1 MLLLL
6 HLNGLNLY
14 LEPEVRVGGYY
25 PFVDTERKQKEDWI
39 LDEIKELLK
48 ETKAIP
54 EKQRKKVE
62 IRVKKVEKRVNLA
75 LQLDSL
81 KTFENRLN
89 SIAITIEGIRKS
101 ITKQLTQSNTDKLL
115 NKRKRIKRA
124 LAFLLLE

>member
-25 PFVDTERKQKEDWI
+25 PFVDTERKKKEDWI

-89 SIAITIEGIRKS
+89 SIANTIENIRKS
-101 ITKQLTQSNTDKLL
+101 IVKQVIQSNTDKLL